1 MTSPVQVAANRANSQ
16 LSTGPI
22 TEAGK
27 HAVAQNSLKHGLTG
41 TVHAALP
48 GEEEALEKHCQ
59 DYRQA
64 YAPVGAPEH
73 DLVRNIA
80 ENHWRLKR
88 AHAMENAL
96 FIQLQLERTDELPPA
111 AANAEAWVDPL
122 KGLQRIALYAG
133 RIQRAI
139 EKNTA
144 ELKVMQAERKAA
156 YAQAR
161 DEAIV
166 LTQLAAS
173 KGQTIDPARDFPSPE
188 SNGGF
193 VYAPE
198 EIARILSRARRLEEA
213 RARFGGPD
221 YAPTV

>member
-1 MTSPVQVAANRANSQ
+1 VSA
-16 LSTGPI
+16 
-22 TEAGK
+22 
-27 HAVAQNSLKHGLTG
+27 
-41 TVHAALP
+41 
-48 GEEEALEKHCQ
+48 
-59 DYRQA
+59 
-64 YAPVGAPEH
+64 
-73 DLVRNIA
+73 
-80 ENHWRLKR
+80 
-88 AHAMENAL
+88 
-96 FIQLQLERTDELPPA
+96 RTNFLPP
-111 AANAEAWVDPL
+111 PPTPKPGSIPK

-144 ELKVMQAERKAA
+144 ELKAMQAERKAA

-193 VYAPE
+193 IYAPE

-213 RARFGGPD
+213 RARFGGAG
-221 YAPTV
+221 YAPQSSQSHSHGTKGAIPIVQFSAQATVPSRSSSAQRNETKRFFCLLFFLPLSHYVVFLCADLRTSAPPRRRTASNCLAPV